1 LIGLAFDVFFSIGSR
16 REIVSG
22 DGFRL
27 TLNCKKGQN
36 CASREEPNLHKTR
49 IREFDQLLKVT
60 FGRNMLRQGLARQK
74 HQ

>member
-1 LIGLAFDVFFSIGSR
+1 MF
-16 REIVSG
+16 
-22 DGFRL
+22 
-27 TLNCKKGQN
+27 
-36 CASREEPNLHKTR
+36 LHKTR